1 MRQCQAKNKTH
12 QKTTIEK
19 ESIAVEKKYSVEIAN
34 AITKF
39 LKEDDWHYR
48 FDAEDGTYRMGLG
61 LKGDLDHVNIHVHV
75 YDDSF
80 TVNVVSPIKV
90 KKDPA
95 KRREMAE
102 FICRANYGLKCGG
115 FQYDIRDGEILYKV
129 YVPCHDIVPSQEM
142 VKHSLYIPAMMFD
155 KYSGGMFAV
164 LFAGTSAKD
173 AVNACEKSSDETD
186 EILEALEAA
195 VENGDKDVGDLLA
208 RLSERLGITDD
219 DGDED
224 DGTGSSTPAKGKRTV
239 RVNPFSEEGGIN

>member
-1 MRQCQAKNKTH
+1 M
-12 QKTTIEK
+12 
-19 ESIAVEKKYSVEIAN
+19 EKKYSVEITN
-34 AITKF
+34 AITCF

-61 LKGDLDHVNIHVHV
+61 LKGELDHVDILVHV

-80 TVNVVSPIKV
+80 TVNVVSLIKV

-129 YVPCHDIVPSQEM
+129 YVPCHGIVPSPEM
-142 VKHSLYIPAMMFD
+142 MKHSLYIPAVMFD

-164 LFAGTSAKD
+164 LFSNTSAKD
-173 AVNACEKSSDETD
+173 AVSACEKSSDETE
-186 EILEALEAA
+186 EILEALGAA
-195 VENGDKDVGDLLA
+195 VENGDEDVGDMLA
-208 RLSERLGITDD
+208 RLAERLGITDD
-219 DGDED
+219 DGENSDVTE
-224 DGTGSSTPAKGKRTV
+224 SSTPAECKRAV
-239 RVNPFSEEGGIN
+239 RIDPFSEEGGGSN